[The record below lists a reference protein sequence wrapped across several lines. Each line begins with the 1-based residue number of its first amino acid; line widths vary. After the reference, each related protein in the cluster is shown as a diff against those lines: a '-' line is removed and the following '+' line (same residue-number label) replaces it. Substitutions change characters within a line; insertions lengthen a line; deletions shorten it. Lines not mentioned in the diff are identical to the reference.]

1 MTALA
6 VIIEPGADLAV
17 DFAGERAS
25 AEEAALNALSPAT
38 RAAYATDWRAF
49 TDWCRA
55 RAYEPLPAA
64 PAVIAMYLPACAKTL
79 AAASIGR
86 RIAAIAHY
94 HEAAGHPS
102 PMAHPIVK
110 ATWKG
115 VRRTIGIAQ
124 KGKSALTIDGLRP
137 LVAGFGAR
145 RIDVRDRAL
154 LLLGFGAALR
164 RSEIVA
170 LDVGDLAFVPEGRV
184 RPHPALQDGPGRRR
198 RSARRPVRLEPRHLP
213 GARAAG
219 VDRAARRR
227 LTRRAAVRR
236 AQPAFADR
244 RAALRPGRRAHRCAP
259 VRRGRPFRRLLRSF
273 DARRVRHDGRG
284 ERRRCVGNLKSDPAQ
299 VARYGQTL
307 FAPGD
312 DLEVERCFPRGDV
325 I

>member
-6 VIIEPGADLAV
+6 VVIEPGADLASV

-137 LVAGFGAR
+137 LVAGFAAR

-170 LDVGDLAFVPEGRV
+170 LDVADVTFVAEGAAVLIRRSKTDQEGAGALLGVPFGSNPDTCPV
-184 RPHPALQDGPGRRR
+184 RALQAWIALLDDA
-198 RSARRPVRLEPRHLP
+198 SAGAPLFVGLNRHSQ
-213 GARAAG
+213 
-219 VDRAARRR
+219 
-227 LTRRAAVRR
+227 T
-236 AQPAFADR
+236 
-244 RAALRPGRRAHRCAP
+244 
-259 VRRGRPFRRLLRSF
+259 
-273 DARRVRHDGRG
+273 G
-284 ERRRCVGNLKSDPAQ
+284 ERLCGRA
-299 VARYGQTL
+299 
-307 FAPGD
+307 
-312 DLEVERCFPRGDV
+312 
-325 I
+325 